1 MPVAVITYTIPANQ
15 VRATLDEEHR
25 RLERQLNEAVDDI
38 LKFVENAQIKAYTAT
53 ANPGLPPGSRYERT
67 FNLRDAS
74 RTRRTGTHLPDI
86 SGEWYADEGV
96 ARYAGEVLGNR
107 GEQKPI
113 HRGRWKS
120 REQVEQEAQVAAPGI
135 VEEKLRR

>member
-38 LKFVENAQIKAYTAT
+38 LKFIENAQIKAYTAT
-53 ANPGLPPGSRYERT
+53 ANPSRPPGSRYVRT

-74 RTRRTGTHLPDI
+74 ETERTGTHLPDI
-86 SGEWYADEGV
+86 SGEWRVNLGK
-96 ARYAGEVLGNR
+96 ARYGVEVLGSR

-120 REQVEQEAQVAAPGI
+120 REQVEREAREAAPGI